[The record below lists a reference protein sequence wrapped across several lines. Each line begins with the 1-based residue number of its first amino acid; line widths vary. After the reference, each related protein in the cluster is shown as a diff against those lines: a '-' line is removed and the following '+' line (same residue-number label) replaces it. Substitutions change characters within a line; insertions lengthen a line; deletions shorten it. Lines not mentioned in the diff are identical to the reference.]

1 MQQQPHN
8 TLVKRP
14 DSTPSP
20 IIALVKGTIKIMD
33 DLVNVMRL
41 EIEVLTARNMVEHK
55 EILPR
60 KQRLTL
66 DYRANMKAIAAQ
78 PGIMKQIPEDLRQ
91 AVKIAAQKLADMADR
106 NAKFLRNGVIATQR
120 LIQTI
125 ISIVKEEVLPVPTY
139 KNTSAAGFD
148 QKSYSPTCK
157 PVAVI
162 RTA

>member
-1 MQQQPHN
+1 MQQQPNN
-8 TLVKRP
+8 TLVRRP

-33 DLVNVMRL
+33 ELVNVMRL
-41 EIEVLTARNMVEHK
+41 EIEVLTARNMAEHK

-66 DYRANMKAIAAQ
+66 DYRANMKTIAAQ

-91 AVKIAAQKLADMADR
+91 AVKVAAQKLADMADR

-125 ISIVKEEVLPVPTY
+125 VSIVKQEVLPTPTY
-139 KNTSAAGFD
+139 KNVSATSFD
-148 QKSYSPTCK
+148 HGPYSPTCK